1 MRCAAP
7 SSGRAVRIGRVE
19 ATSTGVAS
27 GTLGPAR
34 SVSHSKL
41 HKGRYFP
48 SGSIFDQYGARD
60 VDQRR
65 EVNPAIPVEAATWT
79 APTNSITGGAKTRA
93 EWWGRVRGLT
103 VTTSGYE
110 LRSCAG
116 CLCHGRVPTG
126 GQVAAPRWWPLKVPT
141 LLLML
146 LDHPHRPSPQSGLI
160 FFGMASSFLTQKRM
174 GTKVALRI

>member
-41 HKGRYFP
+41 HKGRYFQ

-79 APTNSITGGAKTRA
+79 APTNSITGGAKTAA
-93 EWWGRVRGLT
+93 EWWGRVRGPDGHHIWIRAS
-103 VTTSGYE
+103 V
-110 LRSCAG
+110 LRRLS
-116 CLCHGRVPTG
+116 VPWKG
-126 GQVAAPRWWPLKVPT
+126 PHWWPGSGSPLVAIKGPYSSADAPGPSAPPEPSIRLD
-141 LLLML
+141 LLRHGVILP
-146 LDHPHRPSPQSGLI
+146 DSETNGH
-160 FFGMASSFLTQKRM
+160 
-174 GTKVALRI
+174 